1 MTVEDFV
8 ARGKVG
14 WALGLLT
21 LSLCLSVMLLRLT
34 SSKGES
40 NCGISN
46 FYDTSV
52 SITELFLRMLLIAF
66 KWKGWEISLCSW
78 PIFLYFFQAYFLF
91 HLPDLTPLMDTLVC
105 LNLSFNNLLFF
116 PMEVCTACF
125 KMWWAAHEIFLGNL
139 PHLYTSEFYWN
150 QRKTDQRMLEG
161 RLQDRMPFC
170 MQMHEHSAQILGW
183 MAAYSIG

>member
-1 MTVEDFV
+1 MSTLEKREWVIWTWWKWVGMTVEDFV

-21 LSLCLSVMLLRLT
+21 LSLCISVMLLKLT
-34 SSKGES
+34 PSKGES

-46 FYDTSV
+46 FCDTSE

-125 KMWWAAHEIFLGNL
+125 PWLHKKNDLSMKFYCWDLKINL
-139 PHLYTSEFYWN
+139 
-150 QRKTDQRMLEG
+150 QQ
-161 RLQDRMPFC
+161 
-170 MQMHEHSAQILGW
+170 AVV
-183 MAAYSIG
+183 